1 MAQQHYTYDQ
11 AYEASLDYFGGDQL
25 AARVWTSKYALKDSD
40 GHIFELT
47 PDDMHRRLAREL
59 ARIENN
65 YPNPLAE
72 DDIFE
77 VLKDFRY

>member
-65 YPNPLAE
+65 YPNPLSE
-72 DDIFE
+72 E
-77 VLKDFRY
+77 